1 VSAPLPVPEASPD
14 RSGCPRCRE
23 LEQENA
29 ALTRENET
37 LKARIERVQGRAEA
51 AERAGKRQAAPFS
64 KGSPKRRPKRPGRR
78 PGAEYGTSAR
88 RPVPEHVDETL
99 DVALPD
105 VCPDC
110 GGSVE
115 SRDVVA
121 DQYQTDIPPVRPHVT
136 RFRIHLG
143 TCRGCGRAVRGR
155 HARQT
160 SDAVGAAASQL
171 GPRAVALGA
180 HLNKGLGLSFEK
192 CTVLYETAFGIDVS
206 PGGLCQ
212 ALHRLARATEPTYE
226 ALVASVQAAPVVS
239 ADETGWKVGGD
250 KTWLWTFA
258 TRDLTVY
265 AIHDGRGFDQAAS
278 VLGADYAGMLIR
290 DGWAP
295 YRRFE
300 QATHQSCLAHLL
312 RRSHQL
318 IDAALAGA
326 ARFPHGVRRILL
338 KALELRDRSLRG
350 EISPHGLAVA
360 RGMLEARMQRLLR
373 WKPSNPDNLRFV
385 KHLRT
390 EQPHLFT
397 FLYDLD
403 VEATNWWAEQAIRPA
418 VVTRKVCGGNRTWHG
433 ALTQEILASV
443 LATARKQ
450 RRDPFAVF
458 VALCCAPEPTVI
470 RLQPAPPPEL
480 RPP

>member
-1 VSAPLPVPEASPD
+1 MDSGDMDRERRRLARNLPPLHEILRASLFE
-14 RSGCPRCRE
+14 RSRSCGKPSCHC
-23 LEQENA
+23 
-29 ALTRENET
+29 
-37 LKARIERVQGRAEA
+37 AE
-51 AERAGKRQAAPFS
+51 S
-64 KGSPKRRPKRPGRR
+64 
-78 PGAEYGTSAR
+78 
-88 RPVPEHVDETL
+88 D
-99 DVALPD
+99 D
-105 VCPDC
+105 
-110 GGSVE
+110 
-115 SRDVVA
+115 
-121 DQYQTDIPPVRPHVT
+121 
-136 RFRIHLG
+136 G

-226 ALVASVQAAPVVS
+226 ALVASVRAAPVVS

-278 VLGADYAGMLIR
+278 VLGTDYAGMLIR

-300 QATHQSCLAHLL
+300 QATYQSCLAHLL

-326 ARFPHGVRRILL
+326 ARFPHGVRRIL
-338 KALELRDRSLRG
+338 
-350 EISPHGLAVA
+350 
-360 RGMLEARMQRLLR
+360 
-373 WKPSNPDNLRFV
+373 
-385 KHLRT
+385 
-390 EQPHLFT
+390 
-397 FLYDLD
+397 
-403 VEATNWWAEQAIRPA
+403 
-418 VVTRKVCGGNRTWHG
+418 
-433 ALTQEILASV
+433 
-443 LATARKQ
+443 
-450 RRDPFAVF
+450 
-458 VALCCAPEPTVI
+458 
-470 RLQPAPPPEL
+470 QPAPPPEL